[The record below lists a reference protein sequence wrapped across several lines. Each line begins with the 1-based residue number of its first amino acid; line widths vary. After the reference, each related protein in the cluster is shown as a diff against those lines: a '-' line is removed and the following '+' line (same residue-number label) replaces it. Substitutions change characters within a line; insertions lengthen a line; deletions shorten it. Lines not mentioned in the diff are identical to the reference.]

1 MQFKKLLIGILII
14 GAIACNKTVTTIPES
29 AVTPVTDNKTVK
41 KYTSAEINAWIH
53 EEMTYNYL
61 WPDKMPALAKTNTSS
76 NPMDYFYSIL
86 NDYPNTDRFSWI
98 DSSVTD
104 LINDIQGFNIV
115 LGIRVTP
122 FYTDD
127 TRANVA
133 LVIAYVLK
141 ESPAEK
147 SGLKRGDI
155 ILSVDDQ
162 KITSSNY
169 NSVLQNLTLKL
180 GLGTYSNKVFSST
193 GKSVTVTK
201 VDLQTNPILQDTVI
215 NWAGKKVGYFAY
227 LKFLGYV
234 KNPNTGK
241 VYNFDDS
248 LRAVF
253 GRFKDK
259 GVNEL
264 VIDLRYNG
272 GGSISTSDLL
282 TNLTVKDLA
291 SRVNTVMNKRQYN
304 DALTK
309 EIKKQY
315 GEAALLT
322 NFKMEANNIS
332 TLNRVFF
339 LTSNGTA
346 SASELIINNLKPFM
360 TVVLIGQHTYGKNVG
375 SFTIT
380 DDAKRWNY
388 GLQPITFKI
397 LNSKDQSDYGSVNGF
412 LPDHELEDDVLPYKL
427 LGDPNETYLNKALNL
442 IGPVA
447 YKANAIGG
455 FTPVSRANKMQAAS
469 ISDNPIQDKFDMFD
483 KPIKPKK

>member
-98 DSSVTD
+98 DSSSTN
-104 LINDIQGFNIV
+104 LINQLNGINTV

-122 FYTDD
+122 FLTDN
-127 TRANVA
+127 TGVNVA

-141 ESPAEK
+141 GSPAEK
-147 SGLKRGDI
+147 NGLKRGDI

-162 KITSSNY
+162 KVTSSNY
-169 NSVLQNLTLKL
+169 SSVLQNQTLKL
-180 GLGTYSNKVFSST
+180 GLGTYSNKVYSST

-201 VDLQTNPILQDTVI
+201 VELQTNPILQDTVI

-227 LKFLGYV
+227 LQFL
-234 KNPNTGK
+234 TS
-241 VYNFDDS
+241 FDDS

-253 GRFKDK
+253 GRFKNK

-272 GGSISTSDLL
+272 GGYVANSDLL
-282 TNLTVKDLA
+282 TNLMAKDLA

-346 SASELIINNLKPFM
+346 SASELVINNLKGLDM
-360 TVVLIGQHTYGKNVG
+360 TVVLIGEHTYGKNVG

>member
-14 GAIACNKTVTTIPES
+14 GAMACNKTVTTIPES
-29 AVTPVTDNKTVK
+29 VVTPVKDNKTVT
-41 KYTSAEINAWIH
+41 KYTNAEINAWIH

-76 NPMDYFYSIL
+76 NPMDYFYTIL
-86 NDYPNTDRFSWI
+86 NDYPTTDRFSWI
-98 DSSVTD
+98 DSSSTN
-104 LINDIQGFNIV
+104 LINQLNGINTV
-115 LGIRVTP
+115 LGIRVSP

-127 TRANVA
+127 TRVNVA

-141 ESPAEK
+141 GSPAEK
-147 SGLKRGDI
+147 NGLKRGDI

-162 KITSSNY
+162 KVTSSNY
-169 NSVLQNLTLKL
+169 NSVLQNQTLKL
-180 GLGTYSNKVFSST
+180 GLGAYSNKVFSST

-201 VDLQTNPILQDTVI
+201 VELQTNPILQDTVI

-227 LKFLGYV
+227 LQFL
-234 KNPNTGK
+234 TS
-241 VYNFDDS
+241 FDDS

-272 GGSISTSDLL
+272 GGYVSNSDLL
-282 TNLTVKDLA
+282 TNLMAKDLA

-315 GEAALLT
+315 GEAALVT

-339 LTSNGTA
+339 LTSTGTA
-346 SASELIINNLKPFM
+346 SASELVINNLKGLSM
-360 TVVLIGQHTYGKNVG
+360 TVVLIGEHTYGKNVG

-412 LPDHELEDDVLPYKL
+412 LPDYQLADDILPYKL
-427 LGDPNETYLNKALNL
+427 LGDPNETYLNKALNI

>member
-14 GAIACNKTVTTIPES
+14 GAMACNKTVTTLPES
-29 AVTPVTDNKTVK
+29 VVTPVKDNKTVT
-41 KYTSAEINAWIH
+41 KYTNAEINAWIH

-76 NPMDYFYSIL
+76 NPMDYFYTIL
-86 NDYPNTDRFSWI
+86 NDYPTTDRFSWI
-98 DSSVTD
+98 DSSSTN
-104 LINDIQGFNIV
+104 LINQLNGINTV
-115 LGIRVTP
+115 LGIRVSP

-141 ESPAEK
+141 GSPAEK
-147 SGLKRGDI
+147 NGLKRGDI

-162 KITSSNY
+162 KVTSSNY
-169 NSVLQNLTLKL
+169 NSVLQNQTLKL
-180 GLGTYSNKVFSST
+180 GLGAYSNKVFSST

-201 VDLQTNPILQDTVI
+201 VELQTNPILQDTVI

-227 LKFLGYV
+227 LQFL
-234 KNPNTGK
+234 TS
-241 VYNFDDS
+241 FDDS

-272 GGSISTSDLL
+272 GGYVTNSDLL
-282 TNLTVKDLA
+282 TTLMVKDLA
-291 SRVNTVMNKRQYN
+291 SRVNKVMNKRQYN

-315 GEAALLT
+315 GEAALVT

-339 LTSNGTA
+339 LTSTGTA

-360 TVVLIGQHTYGKNVG
+360 NVVLIGEHTYGKNVG

-397 LNSKDQSDYGSVNGF
+397 LNSLDQSDYGSVNGF
-412 LPDHELEDDVLPYKL
+412 LPDYQLADDVLPYKL
-427 LGDPNETYLNKALNL
+427 LGDPNETYLNKALNI

>member
-14 GAIACNKTVTTIPES
+14 GAMACNKTVTTIPAS
-29 AVTPVTDNKTVK
+29 VVTPVTDNKTVT
-41 KYTSAEINAWIH
+41 KYTNAEINAWIH

-76 NPMDYFYSIL
+76 NPMDYFYTIL
-86 NDYPNTDRFSWI
+86 NDYPTTDRFSWI
-98 DSSVTD
+98 DSSSTN
-104 LINDIQGFNIV
+104 LINQLNGINTV
-115 LGIRVTP
+115 LGIRVSP

-141 ESPAEK
+141 GSPAEK
-147 SGLKRGDI
+147 NGLKRGDI
-155 ILSVDDQ
+155 ILSVDD
-162 KITSSNY
+162 KAVTSSNY
-169 NSVLQNLTLKL
+169 GSVLQNQTLKL
-180 GLGTYSNKVFSST
+180 GLGAYDNKVFSST
-193 GKSVTVTK
+193 GKTVTVTK
-201 VDLQTNPILQDTVI
+201 VELQTNPILQDTVI

-227 LKFLGYV
+227 LQFLSS
-234 KNPNTGK
+234 
-241 VYNFDDS
+241 FDDS

-272 GGSISTSDLL
+272 GGYVSSSDLL
-282 TNLTVKDLA
+282 TNLMVKDLA
-291 SRVNTVMNKRQYN
+291 SRVDKVMNKRQYN
-304 DALTK
+304 DAYTK
-309 EIKKQY
+309 EVIKQY
-315 GEAALLT
+315 GASALVT
-322 NFKMEANNIS
+322 NFKMESNNIGS
-332 TLNRVFF
+332 LNRVFF
-339 LTSNGTA
+339 LTSTGTA

-360 TVVLIGQHTYGKNVG
+360 NVILIGEHTYGKNVG

-380 DDAKRWNY
+380 DNAKRWNY

-397 LNSKDQSDYGSVNGF
+397 LNALDQSDYGSVNGF
-412 LPDHELEDDVLPYKL
+412 LPDYALADDVLPYKL
-427 LGDPNETYLNKALNL
+427 LGDPNETYLNKALNI

-455 FTPVSRANKMQAAS
+455 FTAVSRANKMQAAS

>member
-41 KYTSAEINAWIH
+41 KYTNAEINAWIH

-98 DSSVTD
+98 DSSSTN
-104 LINDIQGFNIV
+104 LINQLNGINTV

-122 FYTDD
+122 FLTDN
-127 TRANVA
+127 TGVNVA

-141 ESPAEK
+141 GSPAEK
-147 SGLKRGDI
+147 NGLKRGDI

-162 KITSSNY
+162 KVTSSNY
-169 NSVLQNLTLKL
+169 SSVLQNQTLKL
-180 GLGTYSNKVFSST
+180 GLGTYSNKVYSST

-201 VDLQTNPILQDTVI
+201 VELQTNPILQDTVI

-227 LKFLGYV
+227 LQFL
-234 KNPNTGK
+234 TS
-241 VYNFDDS
+241 FDDS

-253 GRFKDK
+253 GRFKNK

-272 GGSISTSDLL
+272 GGYVANSDLL
-282 TNLTVKDLA
+282 TNLMAKDLA

-346 SASELIINNLKPFM
+346 SASELVINNLKGLDM
-360 TVVLIGQHTYGKNVG
+360 TVVLIGEHTYGKNVG

>member
-1 MQFKKLLIGILII
+1 
-14 GAIACNKTVTTIPES
+14 
-29 AVTPVTDNKTVK
+29 
-41 KYTSAEINAWIH
+41 
-53 EEMTYNYL
+53 
-61 WPDKMPALAKTNTSS
+61 MPALAKTNTSS

-98 DSSVTD
+98 DSSSTN
-104 LINDIQGFNIV
+104 LINQLNGINTV

-122 FYTDD
+122 FLTDN
-127 TRANVA
+127 TGVNVA

-141 ESPAEK
+141 GSPAEK
-147 SGLKRGDI
+147 NGLKRGDI

-162 KITSSNY
+162 KVTSSNY
-169 NSVLQNLTLKL
+169 SSVLQNQTLKL
-180 GLGTYSNKVFSST
+180 GLGTYSNKVYSST

-201 VDLQTNPILQDTVI
+201 VELQTNPILQDTVI

-227 LKFLGYV
+227 LQFL
-234 KNPNTGK
+234 TS
-241 VYNFDDS
+241 FDDS

-253 GRFKDK
+253 GRFKNK

-272 GGSISTSDLL
+272 GGYVANSDLL
-282 TNLTVKDLA
+282 TNLMAKDLA

-346 SASELIINNLKPFM
+346 SASELVINNLKGLDM
-360 TVVLIGQHTYGKNVG
+360 TVVLIGEHTYGKNVG

>member
-14 GAIACNKTVTTIPES
+14 GAMACNKTVTTIPAS
-29 AVTPVTDNKTVK
+29 VVTPVTDNKTVT
-41 KYTSAEINAWIH
+41 KYTNAEINAWIH

-76 NPMDYFYSIL
+76 NPMDYFYTIL
-86 NDYPNTDRFSWI
+86 NDYPTTDRFSWI
-98 DSSVTD
+98 DSSSTN
-104 LINDIQGFNIV
+104 LINQLNGINTV
-115 LGIRVTP
+115 LGIRVSP

-141 ESPAEK
+141 GSPAEK
-147 SGLKRGDI
+147 NGLKRGDI
-155 ILSVDDQ
+155 ILSVDD
-162 KITSSNY
+162 KAVTSSNY
-169 NSVLQNLTLKL
+169 GSVLQNQTLKL
-180 GLGTYSNKVFSST
+180 GLGAYDNKVFSST
-193 GKSVTVTK
+193 GKTVTVTK
-201 VDLQTNPILQDTVI
+201 VELQTNPILQDTVI

-227 LKFLGYV
+227 LQFLSS
-234 KNPNTGK
+234 
-241 VYNFDDS
+241 FDDS

-272 GGSISTSDLL
+272 GGYVSSSDLL
-282 TNLTVKDLA
+282 TNLMVKDLA
-291 SRVNTVMNKRQYN
+291 SRVDKVMNKRQYN
-304 DALTK
+304 DAYTK
-309 EIKKQY
+309 EVIKQY
-315 GEAALLT
+315 GASALVT
-322 NFKMEANNIS
+322 NFKMESNNIGS
-332 TLNRVFF
+332 LNRVFF
-339 LTSNGTA
+339 LTSTGTA

-360 TVVLIGQHTYGKNVG
+360 NVILIGEHTYGKNVG

-380 DDAKRWNY
+380 DNAKRWNY

-397 LNSKDQSDYGSVNGF
+397 LNALDQSDYGSVNGF
-412 LPDHELEDDVLPYKL
+412 LPDYALADDVLPYKL
-427 LGDPNETYLNKALNL
+427 LGDPNETYLNKALNI

-447 YKANAIGG
+447 YKANAVGG
-455 FTPVSRANKMQAAS
+455 FTAVSRANKMQAAS